1 MQTGDLLLDELEK
14 ALREGLVRNAMV
26 HFGIG
31 SLSEA
36 EFGTLPASGPHVR
49 HTLAGPLELVYLG
62 GLIVG
67 EGSGGPYISHLHVA
81 VADLAGNV
89 RGGHLFRAT
98 VGLIA
103 EVALTP
109 IHDARMKRVHHKERG
124 VALLEF

>member
-67 EGSGGPYISHLHVA
+67 EGSGGFDTWVDA
-81 VADLAGNV
+81 QAGQYQTGI
-89 RGGHLFRAT
+89 RCPHQSWREIGQS
-98 VGLIA
+98 
-103 EVALTP
+103 
-109 IHDARMKRVHHKERG
+109 RM
-124 VALLEF
+124 FSIQW